1 MVEVML
7 VNAVSFL
14 FRMACASISAGVPN
28 RGKDAL
34 AAQGGSCDHACC
46 WWPSS
51 VLRSAIR
58 TKGRALLRPNG
69 YGAAKR
75 LMSNA

>member
-14 FRMACASISAGVPN
+14 FRMACASISAGVPK

-34 AAQGGSCDHACC
+34 AAQG
-46 WWPSS
+46 W
-51 VLRSAIR
+51 R
-58 TKGRALLRPNG
+58 TNR
-69 YGAAKR
+69 
-75 LMSNA
+75 

>member
-28 RGKDAL
+28 CGKDAL
-34 AAQGGSCDHACC
+34 AAQG
-46 WWPSS
+46 W
-51 VLRSAIR
+51 R
-58 TKGRALLRPNG
+58 TNR
-69 YGAAKR
+69 
-75 LMSNA
+75 